1 MSLWYFYL
9 STFLPF
15 YLYFYHWTAAL
26 HIWATLP
33 PTGAHQKCKWR
44 FPSVQVNSVFF
55 FSCIWGEKTVN
66 LTYIVIGFIWGQ
78 EKNKMSRH
86 HLGFI
91 IKEFNRLRMFSP
103 FWKLCPITC
112 SPITH
117 YSPIG
122 LHRWQQG
129 SNGSYENTEKVS
141 ILVQDTYAYTAKH
154 GKRTKNKDR
163 NTFLKNI
170 LCFRFLPLCQS
181 RRHQMKLQNNALLSG
196 L

>member
-1 MSLWYFYL
+1 MILL
-9 STFLPF
+9 LEHISTFLSVLLPLNCSFTYLSHTAPYWCSSKMQVKIPF
-15 YLYFYHWTAAL
+15 CSSEFSLFLFLYLR
-26 HIWATLP
+26 
-33 PTGAHQKCKWR
+33 G
-44 FPSVQVNSVFF
+44 
-55 FSCIWGEKTVN
+55 KTVN